1 MAWETGTATD
11 HVDLFNKIRNFLTTN
26 TDLVNAGENWEQMLG
41 PTGTLVHGDQI
52 TLRGPGLTGTDNIY
66 FGMETLESS
75 SSDAYNIQ
83 FWGHA
88 SFSDTLAPRDQALKS
103 PDQWV
108 LLWNQPMTYWIIANG
123 RRWMLVVKVSTVY
136 SSAYCGFMLPYAAP
150 SEYPYPMV
158 VAGISYTGGGT
169 RWSTEDG
176 RSRFFASPGYN
187 TMFTYWPDNV
197 WRLVANYYD
206 SSSSDNPRPGYR
218 GAGFVHPT
226 MHFNNY
232 FAIGNNRNDIELESP
247 DALEVTYNADKC
259 FDGSYFL
266 RDLTIISSAWEGPY
280 DSVLGVLD
288 GAYWIPGRAN
298 SSENIVNKDGVDHL
312 VVQNLFRNGFR
323 DYMALR
329 LT

>member
-66 FGMETLESS
+66 CGLETIE
-75 SSDAYNIQ
+75 DPGADIYNIR

-88 SFSDTLAPRDQALKS
+88 SFSSTLPPREQALKS
-103 PDQWV
+103 PDQYA
-108 LLWNQPMTYWIIANG
+108 LLWNQPITYWIIANG
-123 RRWMLVVKVSTVY
+123 RRWMLVAKISTVY
-136 SSAYCGFMLPYAAP
+136 STAYCGFMLPYAAP

-158 VAGISYTGGGT
+158 VAGISRGNQ
-169 RWSTEDG
+169 RWSSEDE
-176 RSRFFASPGYN
+176 RNRFFASPGWD

-197 WRLVANYYD
+197 WRRVTNYTN
-206 SSSSDNPRPGYR
+206 SSTA
-218 GAGFVHPT
+218 GAPHDGHLGSGFIHPT
-226 MHFNNY
+226 REFTDYLNARY
-232 FAIGNNRNDIELESP
+232 DNRDYGQFDSPLADDIS
-247 DALEVTYNADKC
+247 YNANTC
-259 FDGSYFL
+259 FDGSYIL
-266 RDLTIISSAWEGPY
+266 RDLTVVSSANDGPY
-280 DSVLGVLD
+280 DSVMGILD
-288 GAYWIPGRAN
+288 GGYWIPGRAN
-298 SSENIVNKDGVDHL
+298 SSENIIEKDGINHL

-329 LT
+329 LS